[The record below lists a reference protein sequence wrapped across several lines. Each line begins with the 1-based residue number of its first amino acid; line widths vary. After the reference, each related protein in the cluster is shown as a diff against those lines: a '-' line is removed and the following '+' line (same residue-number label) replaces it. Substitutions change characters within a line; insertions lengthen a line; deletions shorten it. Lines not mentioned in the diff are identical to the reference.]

1 MNAFPFVPRQYWFR
15 ILRVLLGM
23 FMAANGFYR
32 IFEIGMANFGEF
44 LAIQGFPQ
52 SFLLAWLITIF
63 EIAGGITLVL
73 SYYRRVLCA
82 AFIFELLIGI
92 MLVNTTGGWIA
103 EELSTGSAEY
113 NTLLIVCFS
122 LIASDD

>member
-1 MNAFPFVPRQYWFR
+1 MKPFPFVTRQNWCR
-15 ILRVLLGM
+15 ILRIILGLS
-23 FMAANGFYR
+23 MATNGFYR
-32 IFEIGMANFGEF
+32 IFEIGMANFGDF
-44 LAIQGFPQ
+44 LAVQGFPQ

-63 EIAGGITLVL
+63 EIAGGLTLVF
-73 SYYRRVLCA
+73 SYLRRELCA

-92 MLVNTTGGWIA
+92 VLVNSSGGWIA
-103 EELSTGSAEY
+103 EELATGGAEY

>member
-1 MNAFPFVPRQYWFR
+1 
-15 ILRVLLGM
+15 
-23 FMAANGFYR
+23 MAANGFYR
-32 IFEIGMANFGEF
+32 IFEIGIGNFGEF
-44 LAIQGFPQ
+44 LDIQGFPQ

-63 EIAGGITLVL
+63 EIAGGLTLVF
-73 SYYRRVLCA
+73 SYFRRVLCA

-92 MLVNTTGGWIA
+92 VLVNASGGWIA
-103 EELSTGSAEY
+103 EELSTGGAEY

>member
-1 MNAFPFVPRQYWFR
+1 MKPFPFVPRQYWFR
-15 ILRVLLGM
+15 ILRVILGLS
-23 FMAANGFYR
+23 MAANGFYR
-32 IFEIGMANFGEF
+32 IFEIGMGNFADF
-44 LAIQGFPQ
+44 LDIQGFPQ

-63 EIAGGITLVL
+63 EITGGITLVF
-73 SYYRRVLCA
+73 SYFRRVLCA

-92 MLVNTTGGWIA
+92 VLVNASGGWIA
-103 EELSTGSAEY
+103 EELGTGGAEY